1 MQCYAC
7 GQASSARC
15 PRCGRSFCHLHGDA
29 QCAGC
34 RASLT
39 SLPSPLLFRS
49 VLLLLAFSL
58 GLGIWHLV
66 AWPAFPAPAHRELA
80 YGPASSTPSE
90 KQGAAPAATVQSER
104 SDLAVASPTP
114 RPTPTRARQR
124 YIVQQGDSLV
134 AIAAEFTTTVAAIA
148 EANNLPD
155 PDTLRIGQ
163 ELIIP

>member
-7 GQASSARC
+7 DQAASARC
-15 PRCGRSFCHLHGDA
+15 PRCGRSFCHLHGDT

-34 RASLT
+34 RASGVLLT
-39 SLPSPLLFRS
+39 SPLLFRS
-49 VLLLLAFSL
+49 ALLLLALSL
-58 GLGIWHLV
+58 GLGLWHLV
-66 AWPAFPAPAHRELA
+66 AWPAFPAPAQR
-80 YGPASSTPSE
+80 GPVNDTVTSIPSE
-90 KQGAAPAATVQSER
+90 KKDAASAATVQSER

-114 RPTPTRARQR
+114 SPTPTRARQR

-134 AIAAEFTTTVAAIA
+134 AIAAEFNTTVAAVV

>member
-1 MQCYAC
+1 MQCYLC

-15 PRCGRSFCHLHGDA
+15 PRCGRSFCHLHGDT
-29 QCAGC
+29 QCEGC

-49 VLLLLAFSL
+49 VLLLLALSL

-66 AWPAFPAPAHRELA
+66 AWPAFPTPAHRGLA
-80 YGPASSTPSE
+80 YGPASSIPSE
-90 KQGAAPAATVQSER
+90 KQGAAPAANVQSER

-114 RPTPTRARQR
+114 SPTPTRARQR

-134 AIAAEFTTTVAAIA
+134 AIAAEFNTTVAAVVK
-148 EANNLPD
+148 ANNLPD